1 MQIGYIVMIPLL
13 GILAIIQTVVA
24 PRLAILEVRPDLVL
38 LAVLAWTLFNGG
50 YSGIVWAFVG
60 GLWMDVLSGGPM
72 GASSLALM
80 AAALVAGVGHNRL
93 FRSNPVTL
101 LVAVVVGSLVYA
113 FSYLGILIA
122 IGRRVDL
129 LETSLQLVFPA
140 TAYNTVLMLV
150 LSPVLYRRLDRR
162 ELDSV

>member
-1 MQIGYIVMIPLL
+1 MWATIASFAV
-13 GILAIIQTVVA
+13 TRSRCWWRWWWVA
-24 PRLAILEVRPDLVL
+24 
-38 LAVLAWTLFNGG
+38 
-50 YSGIVWAFVG
+50 
-60 GLWMDVLSGGPM
+60 
-72 GASSLALM
+72 
-80 AAALVAGVGHNRL
+80 
-93 FRSNPVTL
+93 
-101 LVAVVVGSLVYA
+101 LVYA

-162 ELDSV
+162 RA

>member
-13 GILAIIQTVVA
+13 GTLAIIQTVVG
-24 PRLAILEVRPDLVL
+24 PRLAIFQVRPDLML

-50 YSGIVWAFVG
+50 YSGMVWAFVG

-93 FRSNPVTL
+93 FRSNPLTL
-101 LVAVVVGSLVYA
+101 LVAAVLGSLVYA
-113 FSYLGILIA
+113 FVYLGILVVV
-122 IGRRVDL
+122 GRRVDL
-129 LETSLQLVFPA
+129 LETSLQIVFPA
-140 TAYNTVLMLV
+140 TLYNTVLMFV
-150 LSPVLYRRLDRR
+150 LSPILYRWLDRR
-162 ELDSV
+162 ELDPL